1 MPVNAPAEVR
11 LRYKYRVAA
20 TRSSQILIEATLQL
34 IAESGV
40 DSLTISQVAARAGVS
55 RATAYREFGDKDKL
69 LSAVAAR
76 EVQQMVAETMA
87 GIDPAGDPVRNVPAV
102 VLAAL
107 AYLRRH
113 AAFRYVREH
122 EPHWLLQ
129 AVLTIAPQSMNLVQ
143 VVAVTVAPIIAS
155 SQAKLWLPAAEA
167 AEIVVRTVLSHALV
181 EQSYLTDEQVAESVL
196 RAIRDAD

>member
-1 MPVNAPAEVR
+1 
-11 LRYKYRVAA
+11 VAA

-34 IAESGV
+34 IAESGL

-87 GIDPAGDPVRNVPAV
+87 GIDPTADLARNVPAV

-107 AYLRRH
+107 AYLRHH

-129 AVLTIAPQSMNLVQ
+129 AVLTVSQQRMNLVQ
-143 VVAVTVAPIIAS
+143 VVAVTVAPIIAAS
-155 SQAKLWLPAAEA
+155 EARLWLPATEA
-167 AEIVVRTVLSHALV
+167 AEIVVRAVLSHALV
-181 EQSYLTDEQVAESVL
+181 EQSSLTDGQVAEAVL
-196 RAIRDAD
+196 RAIRRSD

>member
-1 MPVNAPAEVR
+1 MHRAGAG

-20 TRSSQILIEATLQL
+20 TRSSQILVQTTLQL

-76 EVQQMVAETMA
+76 EVQQMVAETMS
-87 GIDPAGDPVRNVPAV
+87 GVDPTADLATNVPAV

-107 AYLRRH
+107 TYLRQH

-129 AVLTIAPQSMNLVQ
+129 AVLTISQQRMNLVQ
-143 VVAVTVAPIIAS
+143 VVAATVAPIIAPS
-155 SQAKLWLPAAEA
+155 EAKLWLPATEA

-181 EQSYLTDEQVAESVL
+181 EQSSLTDHQVAEAVL
-196 RAIRDAD
+196 RAIRHAG